1 MNTHG
6 NNVIVAGV
14 DGSPSSTA
22 AAMWAADEAQRR
34 QAGLRLVQAYS
45 VSVGFAGPGGMIP
58 TNIFDDVRQ
67 WAKTVLTGLADT
79 VRDAYPDLDIDAQLR
94 HDVPFVALR
103 EAGSHAL
110 MTVVG
115 THGTSAIMD
124 SLVGSIPVRL
134 ASHGPGPVV
143 VIRADSSVTPALNRG
158 PVLVGLDGS
167 ADSERALSF
176 AFEEASLRGTPLVAL
191 HCWGDR
197 SDSFRLPYPP
207 ESRDDAAQEP
217 LLRRVQI
224 AELLSGWSDK
234 YPDVRVQP
242 VTRDGQPGAEILR
255 YCQHGDEA
263 DRPAMI
269 VVGSRGHGGFAGLL
283 LGSTSQA
290 LIAHS
295 SRPLVI
301 IRGAAES

>member
-1 MNTHG
+1 MNTDG
-6 NNVIVAGV
+6 SNVIVAGV

-34 QAGLRLVQAYS
+34 NAGLRLVQAYS
-45 VSVGFAGPGGMIP
+45 VSVGFAGPGVMIP

-67 WAKTVLTGLADT
+67 WAKTVLTSVADA
-79 VRDAYPDLDIDAQLR
+79 VRAAHPDLDIDAQLR

-115 THGTSAIMD
+115 THGTSAVMD

-143 VIRADSSVTPALNRG
+143 VIRADPAVASAQNRG
-158 PVLVGLDGS
+158 AVLVGLDGS

-176 AFEEASLRGTPLVAL
+176 AFEEASLRETSLVAL
-191 HCWGDR
+191 HCWGAR

-207 ESRDDAAQEP
+207 ESRDEAAQEP
-217 LLRRVQI
+217 LLRRVQL

-234 YPDVRVQP
+234 YPDVRVKP
-242 VTRDGQPGAEILR
+242 VIREGQPAAEILR
-255 YCQHGDEA
+255 YCQHGDGA
-263 DRPAMI
+263 DGPAMI

-295 SRPLVI
+295 SCPLVI
-301 IRGAAES
+301 IRGTDES